1 MVAECATCGAG
12 LGAWLVRLT
21 AGPPTASSLVV
32 GCELAECAAGGVGCG
47 RPTAPAAPGPTKL
60 PLVSSSGLAKVGHGH
75 QFALNRSIF
84 DIVLITWTLAIPFSQ
99 WNFSLLTKA
108 FLGSTVPIGYTNLG

>member
-1 MVAECATCGAG
+1 MFEPGVEAALAVVAAVTVASMVAECATCGAG

-47 RPTAPAAPGPTKL
+47 MPTAPAAPDPAKL
-60 PLVSSSGLAKVGHGH
+60 PLVSSSGLSKVGHDH
-75 QFALNRSIF
+75 QFALNC
-84 DIVLITWTLAIPFSQ
+84 
-99 WNFSLLTKA
+99 
-108 FLGSTVPIGYTNLG
+108 

>member
-1 MVAECATCGAG
+1 MTVASVVAEEWATCGAG

-47 RPTAPAAPGPTKL
+47 RPTAPAAPKL
-60 PLVSSSGLAKVGHGH
+60 PLVSSSGLAKHGHGH
-75 QFALNRSIF
+75 QFALKPLNFQRILCNKDTAVLSTQTLGNCDHLTQNDILIF
-84 DIVLITWTLAIPFSQ
+84 L
-99 WNFSLLTKA
+99 
-108 FLGSTVPIGYTNLG
+108 